1 VLDETGLVENIER
14 NQIIRLILDSLN
26 ILVVLSFTIDEEQQL
41 FQEVKGRRD
50 HETVSHRAHNHLLSK
65 SYSFYIQRGGASG
78 RNPVFGNHIDV
89 IQASYFVNER
99 VEETVHTEVQ
109 DICVMVKLFSIRKCK
124 IIPWQIELKW
134 QLLRDE
140 ALRLPKASRT

>member
-1 VLDETGLVENIER
+1 MLNETGLIETIER

-41 FQEVKGRRD
+41 FQEVKGRGY

-65 SYSFYIQRGGASG
+65 GYSFHIQRDGASG

-89 IQASYFVNER
+89 IQASHIVDQR
-99 VEETVHTEVQ
+99 IEETVYTEVQ
-109 DICVMVKLFSIRKCK
+109 DICVMVKLFSISKSK
-124 IIPWQIELKW
+124 IIPWQIELK
-134 QLLRDE
+134 
-140 ALRLPKASRT
+140 